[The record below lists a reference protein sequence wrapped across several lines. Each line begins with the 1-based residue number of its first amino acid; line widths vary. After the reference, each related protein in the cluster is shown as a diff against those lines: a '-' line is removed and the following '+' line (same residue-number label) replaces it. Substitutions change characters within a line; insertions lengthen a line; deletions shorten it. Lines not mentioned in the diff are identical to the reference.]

1 MSTSAK
7 VIERIARLRKGV
19 PFSIGGFY
27 QLGSHTS
34 VQKAMSRMVK
44 EGEIVR
50 VSKGMYVRPK
60 PLTSVPG
67 IKVTASPEQVAKAW
81 AKERGF
87 KLASQGLEAAYKLGF
102 QRQAPVKTVLWT
114 NGPTREFRVGNAT
127 VSVRHVSPKK
137 LRWFG
142 RPEGMLLRSISVTNP
157 ETIGIGAIKTAL
169 QRLSLSE
176 TEAMA
181 VVKNLKSAPL
191 PPGWQGKLEQIEQV
205 PTS

>member
-7 VIERIARLRKGV
+7 VNERIARLRKGV
-19 PFSIGGFY
+19 PFSIEGFY

-60 PLTSVPG
+60 PLPSVPT

-81 AKERGF
+81 ARLRGF

-102 QRQAPVKTVLWT
+102 QTQAPVKTVLWS
-114 NGPTREFRVGNAT
+114 NGPTREFKVGSAT
-127 VSVRHVSPKK
+127 VSVRNVSPKK
-137 LRWFG
+137 LRWLG
-142 RPEGMLLRSISVTNP
+142 RPEGMLLRSIAVTNP
-157 ETIGIGAIKTAL
+157 ETIGIGEIKTAL
-169 QRLSLSE
+169 KRLSLSE
-176 TEAMA
+176 TEAKA
-181 VVKNLKSAPL
+181 VVRNLKSAPL
-191 PPGWQGKLEQIEQV
+191 PAGWKRKLEQIEHE
-205 PTS
+205 PLL

>member
-7 VIERIARLRKGV
+7 VNERIARLRKGV
-19 PFSIGGFY
+19 PFSIEGFY
-27 QLGSHTS
+27 KLGSRAS

-60 PLTSVPG
+60 PLPSVPS

-87 KLASQGLEAAYKLGF
+87 KLVSQGLEAAYKLGF
-102 QRQAPVKTVLWT
+102 QTQAPVKTVLWS
-114 NGPTREFRVGNAT
+114 NGPTREFKVGNAT

-137 LRWFG
+137 LRWLG
-142 RPEGMLLRSISVTNP
+142 RPEGTLLRSIAVTNP

-169 QRLSLSE
+169 KRLSLSE
-176 TEAMA
+176 TEAKA
-181 VVKNLKSAPL
+181 VVKNLKNTSL
-191 PPGWQGKLEQIEQV
+191 PSGWQGKFEQLEHAQLL
-205 PTS
+205 

>member
-7 VIERIARLRKGV
+7 VNERIARLRKGL
-19 PFSIGGFY
+19 PFSIESFY

-50 VSKGMYVRPK
+50 VSKGFYVRPK
-60 PLTSVPG
+60 SLPGVPG
-67 IKVTASPEQVAKAW
+67 IKVTASPEQVASAW

-87 KLASQGLEAAYKLGF
+87 KLASQGLEAAYKVGF
-102 QRQAPVKTVLWT
+102 QTQAPVKTVFWS
-114 NGPTREFRVGNAT
+114 NGPTREFKVGNAS

-137 LRWFG
+137 LHWLG
-142 RPEGMLLRSISVTNP
+142 RPEGVLLRSFAVTNP
-157 ETIGIGAIKTAL
+157 ETIEIGAIKAAL
-169 QRLSLSE
+169 KRLSLSE
-176 TEAMA
+176 TEAKA

-191 PPGWQGKLEQIEQV
+191 PPGWQGKLEQLE
-205 PTS
+205 

>member
-1 MSTSAK
+1 MSASAK
-7 VIERIARLRKGV
+7 VNERIARLRKGV

-27 QLGSHTS
+27 QLGTQTS

-60 PLTSVPG
+60 PLPSVPS

-102 QRQAPVKTVLWT
+102 QTQAPMKTVLWS
-114 NGPTREFRVGNAT
+114 NGPTREFKVGNAT
-127 VSVRHVSPKK
+127 VLVRHVSPKK
-137 LRWFG
+137 LRWLG

-169 QRLSLSE
+169 KRLSLSE
-176 TEAMA
+176 TEAKA

-191 PPGWQGKLEQIEQV
+191 PTGWKGKLEQMEQV
-205 PTS
+205 QLF